1 AGWQRWQCMVN
12 VGEQGARIHANG
24 PRTRT
29 LADVKA
35 MLWRIE
41 TAAADRV
48 GPAGLVSDLL
58 EMLVDLATERGCAA
72 DLPERRQ
79 PFRIELDRLGHGRP
93 ATVVLVAEDDVGF
106 TIAARRGQLADHFLA
121 KDDAETFVR
130 KCSLRHEQARNHH
143 NHSTEC

>member
-1 AGWQRWQCMVN
+1 AIEQDILGIEIEPTQRVAANRLTAALANNLEFVARIKTDIAGWQRWQCMVN

-58 EMLVDLATERGCAA
+58 EMLVDLATERG
-72 DLPERRQ
+72 
-79 PFRIELDRLGHGRP
+79 
-93 ATVVLVAEDDVGF
+93 
-106 TIAARRGQLADHFLA
+106 
-121 KDDAETFVR
+121 
-130 KCSLRHEQARNHH
+130 
-143 NHSTEC
+143 